1 MLKNLKNQEKYI
13 AVIVFVI
20 ALVGLGIGGYFG
32 YITAKKVAQ
41 NTTDIESEVMK
52 LSDQNVALIN
62 ALRKE
67 QLKNQEFGDQIGA
80 ISKTVGTLDKLS
92 KTDKELLQKYS
103 KVYFL
108 NENYV
113 PSSLTKIAPDYIF
126 NKNREE
132 KIHSQVY
139 PFLQDMITNAQKDGV
154 DLKIISAYRSFG
166 EQSALKG
173 NYIVTYGSG
182 ANKFSA
188 DQGFSEHQLGSTID
202 LTTPDLGSGYIKF
215 GNSEAFVWMRDNA
228 HKYGFILSY
237 SEGNTFYQYEPWHWR
252 FVGKSLAN
260 MLREEKLNFYD
271 LDQRRIDPYLIKIFD

>member
-1 MLKNLKNQEKYI
+1 MPLNIRNHEKYI
-13 AVIVFVI
+13 AVIV
-20 ALVGLGIGGYFG
+20 LVMAILGLGAGGYFS
-32 YITAKKVAQ
+32 YSAAKSITQ
-41 NTTDIESEVMK
+41 NTTDLENKVIK
-52 LSDQNVALIN
+52 LSDENVELMG

-67 QLKNQEFGDQIGA
+67 QQKNQEFGDQIGA

-113 PSSLTKIAPDYIF
+113 PSSLINIAPDYLF

-132 KIHSQVY
+132 KIHTQVY
-139 PFLQDMITNAQKDGV
+139 PYLQDMITDAQEDGI

-173 NYIVTYGSG
+173 NYVVTYGSG

-188 DQGFSEHQLGSTID
+188 DQGFSEHQLGSAVD
-202 LTTPDLGSGYIKF
+202 LTTADLGSGYTGF
-215 GNSEAFVWMRDNA
+215 GADDAFIWMQNNA
-228 HKYGFILSY
+228 YEYGFILSY
-237 SEGNTFYQYEPWHWR
+237 PKGNAYYQYEPWHWR
-252 FVGKSLAN
+252 FVGRSLAN
-260 MLREEKLNFYD
+260 MMHEESLNFYD
-271 LDQRRIDPYLIKIFD
+271 LEQRKIDPYLIKIFD